1 MKKEGIVTKY
11 DGYTGVIND
20 YYGKEYLLL
29 KKETLENIK
38 KNDIVTFDSEI
49 VVTTKEYRNVARFV
63 KKRDNNTNN
72 S

>member
-11 DGYTGVIND
+11 DGYTGIIND

-38 KNDIVTFDSEI
+38 EKDIVTFNPEI
-49 VVTTKEYRNVARFV
+49 VVTTNEDRNVARFV
-63 KKRDNNTNN
+63 KKKIFK

>member
-11 DGYTGVIND
+11 DGYTGIIND

-29 KKETLENIK
+29 KKETLENLK
-38 KNDIVTFDSEI
+38 EKDIVTFNPEI
-49 VVTTKEYRNVARFV
+49 VVTTNEDRNVARFV
-63 KKRDNNTNN
+63 KKKIFK